1 MAFERMGL
9 GGVVTLDTD
18 PAVRTLGAG
27 SNALGRFTRQTNAV
41 GPAAGRMATSFK
53 RATQRIKTSL
63 RGAQAGLDKFSGA
76 MRNAALVTVPA
87 GIMMYKAAKS
97 AANFEQAIADLGAVS
112 GASEKD
118 LARLSAKAKEMG
130 IVTAFSASESA
141 NAMEQL
147 ARAGAT
153 VTEQI
158 SGVRGVLDL
167 AAAGNVQYAESSE
180 IVASITRAMGR
191 EFKTSSNLADI
202 LARAA
207 ARSNVTVTSLG
218 ESFRYGAPQAK
229 SMGIST
235 EWLTTIFGKLG
246 DAGIKGSM
254 GGTALT
260 SMLVKLGRPSKEAAK
275 LMEMWKIKLTDATGA
290 LKPMPDIIEQFQR
303 NIEAETDAV
312 KRAAMMTELFG
323 IRGQKA
329 YSALATA
336 GGESLRKLHNELKR
350 ASDGL
355 GAATTMAEARLDTLV
370 GSFKMLGASVEGL
383 SIAMFQETNVGI
395 KGVVQ
400 SMTAGLNS
408 VLYVMGDLRK
418 AQKAGANV
426 ERTAEMLA
434 KKHGDTAVSVAQGI
448 LEAVESIREAWET
461 VVGAVRSVGQTIT
474 SVLGKS
480 GVKALTSLLV
490 KVTALAA
497 VLGPVMLALSGI
509 SFVISRVLIP
519 AVFLLGKTLM
529 RAFTPWLPI
538 IMLASALI
546 SKFMDKAGE
555 KSSEL
560 ERSISMHQAAIQRRV
575 ELTAWQAKQSMGESM
590 DVISAKST
598 EMGSVVSGSFDEQKA
613 SAVQMG
619 ADATAS
625 YEKVA
630 NQAVISAG
638 LATDAWTEGATKAGS
653 AWAQL
658 SQQEIQAAEE
668 HTGAIGFLGLAI
680 EGVAESAVWLYEVLG
695 GATAKVVQQR
705 KETALLA
712 AEYKRLGD
720 KISTY
725 ATGRA
730 TFMETMLELGRET
743 AELVEIEKK
752 KKTGEAKEEIAAM
765 KAGIMRKREAKREA
779 TTKAFLA
786 DLDRT
791 LAGRSKG
798 KQEIN
803 IKNTMC
809 VDGKEVATA
818 VTRHTAEVHERAGF
832 KKVPWQRRAA
842 LEFGA
847 IDLAP
852 AKASGTV

>member
-18 PAVRTLGAG
+18 QAVRGLAKGR
-27 SNALGRFTRQTNAV
+27 NALGQFTRSTAAV
-41 GPAAGRMATSFK
+41 GPAAGRMATGFV

-63 RGAQAGLDKFSGA
+63 RSAQAGLDKFSGA
-76 MRNAALVTVPA
+76 MRSAALVTVPA

-97 AANFEQAIADLGAVS
+97 AATFEQAIADLGAVS

-118 LARLSAKAKEMG
+118 LARLSTKAKEMG

-141 NAMEQL
+141 SAMEQL

-153 VTEQI
+153 VEEQI

-180 IVASITRAMGR
+180 IVASVTRSMGR
-191 EFKTSSNLADI
+191 EFRTSSNLADI
-202 LARAA
+202 LAKAA

-290 LKPMPDIIEQFQR
+290 LKPMPDIIEQFKR

-336 GGESLRKLHNELKR
+336 GGESLRKLHSELMR

-355 GAATTMAEARLDTLV
+355 GAATTMAEARLDTLK
-370 GSFKMLGASVEGL
+370 GSFKMLAASVEGL
-383 SIAMFQETNVGI
+383 SIAMFEETNVGV

-408 VLYVMGDLRK
+408 VLFVMADLRK
-418 AQKAGANV
+418 AQKAGADV
-426 ERTAEMLA
+426 ERRAEMLA
-434 KKHGDTAVSVAQGI
+434 KKHGETAVSVAQGI
-448 LEAVESIREAWET
+448 LEAVKSIREAWEGVIGT
-461 VVGAVRSVGQTIT
+461 IRSVGQTIT
-474 SVLGKS
+474 AVLGKA

-490 KVTALAA
+490 KITALAA

-519 AVFLLGKTLM
+519 AVLSLGKTFK
-529 RAFTPWLPI
+529 RAFSPWLPI
-538 IMLASALI
+538 IMLASVLI

-560 ERSISMHQAAIQRRV
+560 ERSISKHQAAIKRRV
-575 ELTAWQAKQSMGESM
+575 ELTAWSAKQSMGESM
-590 DVISAKST
+590 DAMKAHA
-598 EMGSVVSGSFDEQKA
+598 VSG
-613 SAVQMG
+613 
-619 ADATAS
+619 
-625 YEKVA
+625 YETIA
-630 NQAVISAG
+630 NQAVVSAG
-638 LATDAWTEGATKAGS
+638 VATSAWTEGAAKAGS

-658 SQQEIQAAEE
+658 SQQEVQAAEA
-668 HTGAIGFLGLAI
+668 HTGAIRALGLVLDD
-680 EGVAESAVWLYEVLG
+680 VAGAAVWLYEALG
-695 GATAKVVQQR
+695 GATARVVQQR
-705 KETALLA
+705 KETALLTG
-712 AEYKRLGD
+712 EYERLGR
-720 KISTY
+720 KMFW
-725 ATGRA
+725 ALGRQA
-730 TFMETMLELGRET
+730 TFMERMLEYGRET
-743 AELVEIEKK
+743 AELAEIETK
-752 KKTGEAKEEIAAM
+752 KKTAEAKEEIAAM
-765 KAGIMRKREAKREA
+765 YTEIKRRREAKREEV
-779 TTKAFLA
+779 TKGFLA
-786 DLDRT
+786 DLERK
-791 LAGRSKG
+791 LAAKRPD

-818 VTRHTAEVHERAGF
+818 VTRHVAEVHERAGF